1 MSKISSF
8 MVRIYQVS
16 PDRFS
21 LSGKVRSISDGSEI
35 PFQSPEELIQYLILH
50 SIEFYEQDNSIHPD
64 QDTYPPVYPDLEE

>member
-8 MVRIYQVS
+8 MVRIYHVNS
-16 PDRFS
+16 DRYS

-50 SIEFYEQDNSIHPD
+50 SIEYYEQSSPIHPD
-64 QDTYPPVYPDLEE
+64 KDIYPPISPDLEE